1 MRERLK
7 TKEFKNQ
14 KKKKNDYRI
23 LALDQATHIS
33 GYAIFNNK
41 DLIDY
46 GTFEATGNNDIE
58 RSIQIKQW
66 MISLIDQ
73 FEIDFVGLEGIQY
86 QTAAG
91 VTTFEVLARLQGIL
105 AAACI
110 EEKVN
115 YKVVPTNT
123 WRTYCGV
130 KGKTRPDRKRSMQL
144 LVQNWYKLRPS
155 EDEADALGI
164 GKYFCDLMTPKV
176 EIVNWED
183 DE

>member
-1 MRERLK
+1 MREHLK
-7 TKEFKNQ
+7 TREFKNQ
-14 KKKKNDYRI
+14 KKKKTDYRI
-23 LALDQATHIS
+23 LALDQATRTS

-46 GTFEATGNNDIE
+46 GTFEATGENDIE
-58 RSIQIKQW
+58 RSVQIKQW

-73 FEIDFVGLEGIQY
+73 FQIDFIGLEGIQY

-91 VTTFEVLARLQGIL
+91 VTTFETLARLQGIL

-110 EEKVN
+110 EEKIQ
-115 YKVVPTNT
+115 YKIVPTNT
-123 WRTYCGV
+123 WRTHCGV
-130 KGKTRPDRKRSMQL
+130 KGKSRPDRKRSMQML
-144 LVQNWYKLRPS
+144 AQSWYQLWPT

-176 EIVNWED
+176 EIIDWEN